1 MSGKVQ
7 IVPQVVVSR
16 DKNPPSNRSGAIQTR
31 DPARHGEDVADEDR
45 PFSTRISSFGS
56 RNTNEPSPYPG
67 TIAYVLR
74 REMENTGVA
83 GEFILGIANSIR
95 NQGGGGGG
103 YNLMQGAITEAINAT
118 INSNP
123 PPNVKDVKEDGV
135 WIRKAIEVAGQFSL
149 SMLEGLPLHGALF
162 EMAGFRLPEIP
173 NIPTALQTND
183 GMLTQDTFQQIQ
195 SLLGQAMSLG
205 QMFMGLMKNG
215 PDGSGAG
222 SNFGGG
228 LGNGISHWEII
239 HKGLT
244 PEMSVA
250 LNNLSTLI
258 QAHETDNGVA
268 FVTGGVVHYGVY
280 LENAVQLL
288 SKVETLDDLM
298 SVLSRLQWDS
308 TLFGIDQLKTLE
320 IQIENAWGKAL
331 QIVHPNGYI
340 AITYAN
346 SNSQNNFANS
356 MTNSSYSGAATSG
369 SGSGGSSNQLGNIFG
384 KSAQILQQMWKRLAS
399 SQEQTA
405 TDMHRKL
412 TQQQKAQKHNEINK
426 KTIQGQDPLDDNMFE
441 VTTQ

>member
-1 MSGKVQ
+1 
-7 IVPQVVVSR
+7 
-16 DKNPPSNRSGAIQTR
+16 
-31 DPARHGEDVADEDR
+31 
-45 PFSTRISSFGS
+45 
-56 RNTNEPSPYPG
+56 
-67 TIAYVLR
+67 
-74 REMENTGVA
+74 
-83 GEFILGIANSIR
+83 
-95 NQGGGGGG
+95 
-103 YNLMQGAITEAINAT
+103 
-118 INSNP
+118 
-123 PPNVKDVKEDGV
+123 
-135 WIRKAIEVAGQFSL
+135 
-149 SMLEGLPLHGALF
+149 
-162 EMAGFRLPEIP
+162 
-173 NIPTALQTND
+173 
-183 GMLTQDTFQQIQ
+183 
-195 SLLGQAMSLG
+195 
-205 QMFMGLMKNG
+205 
-215 PDGSGAG
+215 
-222 SNFGGG
+222 
-228 LGNGISHWEII
+228 
-239 HKGLT
+239 
-244 PEMSVA
+244 
-250 LNNLSTLI
+250 
-258 QAHETDNGVA
+258 
-268 FVTGGVVHYGVY
+268 
-280 LENAVQLL
+280 
-288 SKVETLDDLM
+288 M